1 MVSAG
6 VAVCFFYYFFLI
18 IHLKRIFNYLLCMYF
33 FILLVLDPL
42 LLQKRKCGAYLTLIH
57 ENSSYHEVQ
66 LGEMTDNVF
75 ESRHSS

>member
-33 FILLVLDPL
+33 VILLGLDPL
-42 LLQKRKCGAYLTLIH
+42 LLQRENVLI
-57 ENSSYHEVQ
+57 Q
-66 LGEMTDNVF
+66 P
-75 ESRHSS
+75 